1 MELVWEQ
8 RFGFPRYNT
17 NVIEERDVMEVTKL
31 VTIAF
36 EFRVVMNSNAGKKRI
51 GKYIS

>member
-1 MELVWEQ
+1 MVELLWEH
-8 RFGFPRYNT
+8 RFGIPRYNT

-36 EFRVVMNSNAGKKRI
+36 EFRVVMTSNAGKK
-51 GKYIS
+51 